1 MGRAFW
7 LVGIFTVILIFLFGV
22 AFIYSPKNSERGINE
37 RVLKTE
43 DTGNLESEDNLI
55 SGEAIYEG
63 TGRSSGGSSGGGGS
77 SGSGGISEPGSE
89 SEEVNEENYCVL
101 IRPGNLPHITCFV
114 NYIKN
119 ESVSL
124 KIRNQLGESMSV
136 KMKLGEC
143 IPEVQKTI
151 ENDEEENFVFECDNF
166 GKEEFYE
173 DVFVTYVLEG
183 EIKVE
188 IGGIVGGIVSN

>member
-22 AFIYSPKNSERGINE
+22 AFIYSPKNSERGTNE
-37 RVLKTE
+37 NVLKTE
-43 DTGNLESEDNLI
+43 TTENLEGGDNLI
-55 SGEAIYEG
+55 SGGVISEG
-63 TGRSSGGSSGGGGS
+63 TGGSSGGSSGGGGS
-77 SGSGGISEPGSE
+77 GVISEPGAE
-89 SEEVNEENYCVL
+89 SEKVNEEDYCVL

-136 KMKLGEC
+136 KMKLGGC
-143 IPEVQKTI
+143 TPEVQEII
-151 ENDEEENFVFECDNF
+151 ENDEEENFVFECDNS

-173 DVFVTYVLEG
+173 DVFVTYILEG